1 MMTTAVQASRQE
13 PKAASAE
20 RYVTFLVAGEIYAV
34 PALSVREVIRWVPPA
49 RVPHAGPSVTGVI
62 NLRGEIVTVL
72 DVRTR
77 LDVPSA
83 EPTDRTCIVVVTVQ
97 RGTVRHQAGL
107 IVDTALDV
115 TRIALADVQRRSDAA
130 ASAEGHDVT
139 GVARTKA
146 GLVMMLDVER
156 LVLDGIGAAV
166 AVEVGQ

>member
-83 EPTDRTCIVVVTVQ
+83 EPTDRTCIVVVT
-97 RGTVRHQAGL
+97 
-107 IVDTALDV
+107 DV